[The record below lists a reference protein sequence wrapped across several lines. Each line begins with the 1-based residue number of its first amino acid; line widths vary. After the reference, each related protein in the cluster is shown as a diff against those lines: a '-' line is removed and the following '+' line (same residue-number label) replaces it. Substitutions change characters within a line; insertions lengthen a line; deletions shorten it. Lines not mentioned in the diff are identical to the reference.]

1 MIQYIHR
8 NVQIQKGFKKTFA
21 FKAPSAA
28 DMFKGIEKK
37 LKGKEAFLKLEVG
50 ISHVHWKDNY
60 CKKTGREYATE
71 RLAGKIFVITNVFF
85 PEDPTKVDIV
95 LVAKDDSMAL
105 RVGLAP
111 GKEIARILAI
121 ELQTDGTGI

>member
-50 ISHVHWKDNY
+50 ISHVHWKD
-60 CKKTGREYATE
+60 KKDLLEKY
-71 RLAGKIFVITNVFF
+71 L
-85 PEDPTKVDIV
+85 
-95 LVAKDDSMAL
+95 L
-105 RVGLAP
+105 
-111 GKEIARILAI
+111 
-121 ELQTDGTGI
+121 LQTFFFQKIQQKLT